1 MRACGMRGAELR
13 TVNGRNIVDLSDD
26 EVARVRELVRMHGF
40 EVVGIASPVL
50 KCVLPG
56 GPELDS
62 RFQQDVFGAAYG
74 FEDQPRLAARAMEI
88 AQALGAKIIRVF
100 SYWRTVEP
108 GKCLEAAA
116 KALAE
121 LAAEAEPC
129 GLIIALE
136 NEHACNAGTASE
148 AAALLNLIPDSGVRL
163 LWDPANAYVAGERP
177 FPEGYA
183 KLPKDRI
190 VHIHA
195 KDCRLHGHTP
205 EWCELGEGD
214 IDWRGQLAALK
225 ADGYDGWISLE
236 THWPGP
242 NGNKLEASRVCT
254 RNLRNLVRHPALDD

>member
-1 MRACGMRGAELR
+1 MKECGLTGAELR
-13 TVNGRNIVDLSDD
+13 TVAGRNIVDLSDG
-26 EVARVRELVRMHGF
+26 ELAGVRELVRAQGL
-40 EVVGIASPVL
+40 EVVGIASPLL

-56 GPELDS
+56 GPEIDG
-62 RFQQDVFGAAYG
+62 RFQQDVFGSAYG
-74 FEDQPRLAARAMEI
+74 FEDQPQIARRAMEV
-88 AQALGAKIIRVF
+88 ALALGARIIRVF

-108 GKCLEAAA
+108 RKCFEAAA

-121 LAAEAEPC
+121 LAGEAEPR

-148 AAALLNLIPDSGVRL
+148 ATALLNLVPHPNLEL
-163 LWDPANAYVAGERP
+163 LWDPANAHIAGERP

-183 KLPKDRI
+183 KLPKGRI

-205 EWCELGEGD
+205 EWCPLGEGD
-214 IDWRGQLAALK
+214 IDWRGQLAALN
-225 ADGYDGWISLE
+225 ADGYSGWISLE

-242 NGNKLEASRVCT
+242 RGNKLEASRICA
-254 RNLRNLVRHPALDD
+254 RSLQSLLGA